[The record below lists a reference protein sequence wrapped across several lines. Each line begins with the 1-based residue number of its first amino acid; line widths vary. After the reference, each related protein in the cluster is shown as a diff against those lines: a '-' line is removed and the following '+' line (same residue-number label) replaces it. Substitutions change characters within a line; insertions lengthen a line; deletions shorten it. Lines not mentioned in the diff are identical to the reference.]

1 MLFFV
6 KVFKIIAPLMK
17 EYLISNLRINTKD
30 GRGMLTIITVFLI
43 AWLSILIFYIG
54 EQATN
59 NLTLHKPLIEQ
70 YKSNYNEKMALKRE
84 LDDYRNKLA
93 TCEVYGAKLYS
104 QCHTSGPRTDLV
116 YDPVKGIMVE
126 K

>member
-1 MLFFV
+1 MLFVV
-6 KVFKIIAPLMK
+6 KVFKIIAPLIK

-30 GRGMLTIITVFLI
+30 GRSMLTTITVFLI
-43 AWLSILIFYIG
+43 GWLSVLIFYIG
-54 EQATN
+54 EQAHN

-70 YKSNYNEKMALKRE
+70 YKTNYNEKLALKRE
-84 LDDYRNKLA
+84 LDDSKNKLA
-93 TCEVYGAKLYS
+93 TCEAYGAKLYS
-104 QCHTSGPRTDLV
+104 QCHTPQVPGNLV